1 MALDTVSLQPITSL
15 TVTVT
20 YLSCTRQTVAAAAM
34 TYYYR
39 YELLLSSYGDT
50 CSSHQQDD
58 HDKLLVAIVFLS
70 CKATENIRSV
80 RDVFNTV
87 YSVVHE
93 GASVEWLNEV
103 GACSRPNTNLESE

>member
-1 MALDTVSLQPITSL
+1 MS
-15 TVTVT
+15 
-20 YLSCTRQTVAAAAM
+20 
-34 TYYYR
+34 YYYR
-39 YELLLSSYGDT
+39 YELLMLSSHGDT
-50 CSSHQQDD
+50 CSSQMEEQDE
-58 HDKLLVAIVFLS
+58 HHKLLVAIVFLS

-103 GACSRPNTNLESE
+103 GVFMCLLHI

>member
-1 MALDTVSLQPITSL
+1 M
-15 TVTVT
+15 
-20 YLSCTRQTVAAAAM
+20 
-34 TYYYR
+34 
-39 YELLLSSYGDT
+39 EE
-50 CSSHQQDD
+50 QDE

-103 GACSRPNTNLESE
+103 GVCL